1 MSDLEERGA
10 LACELR
16 VELTERIL
24 PYWLEHAI
32 DSEHGGFFGRIR
44 QDGVVVSYSPKGA
57 VLNGRILW
65 TFAAAS
71 RVIGNAGYRR
81 AAERAYRYVVEQ
93 FVDPV
98 HGGVYWSLDHLGR
111 PLETTKKIYAQA
123 FVMYGLSEY
132 YRAFGDPDAL
142 EAAAQLFGLIETRGH
157 DSEFGGYLESFGRSW
172 EDLEDVRLS
181 EKDMNA
187 AKSMNT
193 HLHVLEAYANLLRV
207 WDNDLL
213 RRRLRRLVELLV
225 DVIAD
230 PNTAQMRLFFD
241 RDWTLRSSVTS
252 FGHDIEASWLLL
264 DAVDV
269 LADADLRERVL
280 EPSLMLAQIT
290 LEQGLDDD
298 GGLFYEKAAD
308 GTIDTDKHWWP
319 QAEAVVG
326 FLYAHRESGERRF
339 LDAAISAWDFTKKH
353 VFDLAGGEWFG
364 RLHRDGTPYEDED
377 KVGLWKCPYHNARA
391 CIEGMKLAG
400 VTETV
405 HK

>member
-1 MSDLEERGA
+1 MSDLEEHGA

-32 DSEHGGFFGRIR
+32 DRGHGGFVGRIR
-44 QDGVVVSYSPKGA
+44 QDGVVVSHSPKGA

-65 TFAAAS
+65 TFSAAF
-71 RVIGNAGYRR
+71 RVIGDAVYGR
-81 AAERAYRYVVEQ
+81 AAERAYRYMVDQ

-98 HGGVYWSLDHLGR
+98 HGGVYWTLDHLGR
-111 PLETTKKIYAQA
+111 PLDTTKKIYAQA
-123 FVMYGLSEY
+123 FAMYGLSEY
-132 YRAFGDPDAL
+132 YRALGDPDAL
-142 EAAAQLFGLIETRGH
+142 EEAAQLLGLIETRGH
-157 DSEFGGYLESFGRSW
+157 DAEFGGYLESFGQSW

-181 EKDMNA
+181 DKDMNA

-207 WDNDLL
+207 WENDLL
-213 RRRLRRLVELLV
+213 RRRLKRLVELIV

-241 RDWTLRSSVTS
+241 RDWTLRSNVTS
-252 FGHDIEASWLLL
+252 FGHDVEASWLLL

-269 LADADLRERVL
+269 LSDADLRDRVL
-280 EPSLMLAQIT
+280 ELSLTLAQIT

-339 LDAAISAWDFTKKH
+339 LDAAISAWDFIKRH
-353 VFDLAGGEWFG
+353 VLDPEGGEWFG
-364 RLHRDGTPYEDED
+364 RLHRDGTPYESED
-377 KVGLWKCPYHNARA
+377 KVGLWKCPYHNVRA
-391 CIEGMKLAG
+391 CIEGMALANVG
-400 VTETV
+400 LTART
-405 HK
+405 